1 MKRASKKHSRKGSR
15 NRKTR
20 KYRSSRKGSRKGS
33 RNHNIDNGDRDKNT
47 KEPSMKQ
54 LSIQQLSM
62 KKGLDDEK
70 GEYGIVENSPTGR
83 YSRTS
88 EEIGKG
94 AYKTVFKAVDNND
107 ASEVAWAIINVKGLS
122 KKEKQR
128 ILYEI
133 RLLDKIL
140 GKDNHTDIIPTNII
154 KLRGTWSEPE
164 KKRCVMITDLI
175 PGGTLKSYI
184 EKHHNI
190 IKYNHIINWAIQI
203 IKGLIFLHSNAIIH
217 RDLKLDNIFID
228 PATSIVYLADFGL
241 SIEAENSDE
250 SVGTMIYMAPEMFAT
265 GTESVL
271 KYDNSIDMYAFGI
284 CLLEMLTNEEAYH
297 EIRSITH
304 MIANKNKNILP
315 LSLRKVRDPNLQRII
330 TRLLS
335 IDIEERYTA
344 HELYEILNSM

>member
-1 MKRASKKHSRKGSR
+1 MKRVSRKHKRKSVST
-15 NRKTR
+15 RKTSR
-20 KYRSSRKGSRKGS
+20 VRSNKNIIKYRSVRKSTRK
-33 RNHNIDNGDRDKNT
+33 RNIDSGDRDKNT

-62 KKGLDDEK
+62 KKG
-70 GEYGIVENSPTGR
+70 EYDIVENSPTGR

-94 AYKTVFKAVDNND
+94 AYKTVFKAIDNND
-107 ASEVAWAIINVKGLS
+107 GSEVAWAIITTKGL
-122 KKEKQR
+122 KTIEKRR
-128 ILYEI
+128 IVYEI
-133 RLLDKIL
+133 GLLNKII
-140 GKDNHTDIIPTNII
+140 GDNHKDIIPPNII
-154 KLRGTWSEPE
+154 KFRGSWHEPE
-164 KKRCVMITDLI
+164 KKRCIMVTNLI

-184 EKHHNI
+184 QKHYNI
-190 IKYNHIINWAIQI
+190 LTDHHILKWVIQI
-203 IKGLIFLHSNAIIH
+203 LKGLFFLHSNNIIH

-228 PATSIVYLADFGL
+228 PSTSIVYLADFGL

-265 GTESVL
+265 GIDSAL

-284 CLLEMLTNEEAYH
+284 CFLEMLTNEEAYH

-304 MIANKNKNILP
+304 MVANKNKNVLP
-315 LSLRKVRDPNLQRII
+315 LSLRKVGNKELQRII

-344 HELYEILNSM
+344 HELYEILNHMV